1 LRYILLGILTIL
13 LVFAL
18 NAQDNDLIVSGIE
31 ITGDHKLDKDFL
43 LARIKTQLRSTVS
56 WEQLDEDQHRI
67 NRLNGVQHS
76 VVEIDT
82 MADGTVKLRYD
93 VVGQKTIK
101 PFIGL
106 GLIKDNYWYK
116 IGGAEYNLA
125 RKNQTLLG
133 FYESQNGRPNG
144 QIYFENPFF
153 KGKDWGFWSSAF
165 HNASVEPLFFESGAA
180 NYNYDLTGIGLGGIN
195 HIGLLD
201 KLTYSITFFNEE
213 YRKLTDNAEF
223 MEGPDFLSQRKLLFS
238 LGYLHDK
245 VEYDFFYRKG
255 YQHQILAQTVAT
267 IGEDLPFYSLS
278 YEGRHYWK
286 IKKKTNIAA
295 QLRAA
300 IGTNNDTPFA
310 PYVLDSNFNLRGVGN
325 RVDRATAQF
334 VLNLEFRHTI
344 FRNRLVAVQA
354 VAFSD
359 SGTWR
364 PPGFPLNVLVK
375 QQNFRSFV
383 GGGFRFILTKVFDS
397 VIRVDY
403 GIEVFDST
411 QHGLVLGFGQFF

>member
-1 LRYILLGILTIL
+1 M
-13 LVFAL
+13 
-18 NAQDNDLIVSGIE
+18 
-31 ITGDHKLDKDFL
+31 DKDFL
-43 LARIKTQLRSTVS
+43 LARIKTELNGTTT
-56 WEQLDEDQHRI
+56 WAQLDKDQHRI
-67 NRLNGVQHS
+67 NRLNGVQHT
-76 VVEIDT
+76 VIEVDT
-82 MADGTVKLRYD
+82 LPDNTLKIRYD
-93 VVGQKTIK
+93 VMGQKTIK
-101 PFIGL
+101 PYFGL
-106 GLIKDNYWYK
+106 GLVRDNFWFR
-116 IGGAEYNLA
+116 IGAAEFNLGH
-125 RKNQTLLG
+125 KNQTLLG

-144 QIYFENPFF
+144 KLYFENPFF

-165 HNASVEPLFFESGAA
+165 HNASVEPLFFESGVA
-180 NYNYDLTGIGLGGIN
+180 NYNYDLTGLGIGGIN
-195 HIGLLD
+195 HFNLLD

-213 YRKLTDNAEF
+213 YRKLTSNTEF
-223 MEGPDFLSQRKLLFS
+223 MDGPDFLSQRKLLFS

-286 IKKKTNIAA
+286 LKKKINLAA

-310 PYVLDSNFNLRGVGN
+310 PFVLDSNFNLRGVGN

-334 VLNLEFRHTI
+334 VLNLEFRYTI
-344 FRNRLVAVQA
+344 FRNKLVAVQA
-354 VAFSD
+354 VGFSD

-375 QQNFRSFV
+375 KQNFRSFV

-403 GIEVFDST
+403 GIEIFDSS